1 MRNRTRR
8 ESLYHFALALP
19 VLLVLIPVAWTFLT
33 SIKYFKDIVSNKF
46 AFTPTLFNFINLFV
60 EDEHFG
66 SMFAN
71 SLAVA
76 LMSTIVCLIVTT
88 LGSYS
93 LSRFKWNKTFVRFL
107 FGWSI
112 AIETIPA
119 ITIVIPI
126 FMAANT
132 FDLIDTKGLLVL
144 VYSLL
149 NLPFTLM
156 LMYSFFNQVPK
167 EIEESALMDGA
178 REWTLFL
185 RIILPLT
192 KPILLTSA
200 LFAFILSWKDFLM
213 ALNLTSTPNSMTL
226 NVKISAFIQSYSIQY
241 GNMTAAAVLGAVP
254 GLLFAI
260 FAQRYIVAGILSGA
274 IKE

>member
-1 MRNRTRR
+1 MRTKTR
-8 ESLYHFALALP
+8 SQAFIHLFLALP
-19 VLLVLIPVAWTFLT
+19 VLLTLVPVLWTFTT
-33 SIKYFKDIVSNKF
+33 SLKYFKDIVSNRF
-46 AFTPTLFNFINLFV
+46 SFTPTLYNFVTLFT
-60 EDEHFG
+60 EDEHFP
-66 SMFAN
+66 SMFSN
-71 SLAVA
+71 SLIISAGA
-76 LMSTIVCLIVTT
+76 TLVCLSVAV
-88 LGSYS
+88 LGSYG
-93 LSRFKWNKTFVRFL
+93 LSRFKWNKLFVRSL
-107 FGWSI
+107 FGWAI
-112 AIETIPA
+112 ALETIPA

-126 FMAANT
+126 FMAANA

-149 NLPFTLM
+149 NLPFTIM
-156 LMYSFFNQVPK
+156 LMHSFFKQIPK

-185 RIILPLT
+185 KIMLPLT

-213 ALNLTSTPNSMTL
+213 ALNLTSTPAAMTL

-241 GNMTAAAVLGAVP
+241 GGMTAAAVLGAIP

-260 FAQRYIVAGILSGA
+260 FAQRHIVAGILSGA